1 MFFKKKPR
9 SSPPTLKERV
19 EGFWK
24 WYSANA
30 ERFHATIQAK
40 RCRDLTEETS
50 EAVDKHLPG
59 MAWVY
64 GPGQGAGEESFTLSG
79 EAILPKQFVAE
90 YWLSRAPKLK
100 DWIFHSSRQ
109 PSKRWSDFSIRLE
122 AGHEFKPEEFWLA
135 PYVDTDAEN
144 IDVKVWHP
152 SLHRLDHKTR
162 MTALFLI
169 LDELL
174 GEHGTQNWIGDI
186 NFSEEHLKTSIPI
199 AELPELIQETQK
211 EHGWKKY
218 PAPETY
224 SSYRLKPQ
232 DQPWPRSDTVAGTT
246 RHFSLLRG
254 FFEAEGPCDH
264 PLPQLGVD
272 YIFVS
277 IKTSH
282 FPKGAEVNG
291 RGEIEDAIIEALEAE
306 GAGISLGGATGS
318 ENCYMDFALYDG
330 DRSLEMVKSVLRQ
343 HKVPRGTTI
352 RFFTTDRAK
361 EVISL

>member
-1 MFFKKKPR
+1 
-9 SSPPTLKERV
+9 
-19 EGFWK
+19 
-24 WYSANA
+24 
-30 ERFHATIQAK
+30 
-40 RCRDLTEETS
+40 
-50 EAVDKHLPG
+50 
-59 MAWVY
+59 MAWVF
-64 GPGQGAGEESFTLSG
+64 GPGEREGEESFTLSG

-100 DWIFHSSRQ
+100 DWIFYSSRQ
-109 PSKRWSDFSIRLE
+109 PSKRWNNFSFSLE
-122 AGHEFKPEEFWLA
+122 GGHVFKPEEFWLA
-135 PYVDTDAEN
+135 PYVDVDAEN
-144 IDVKVWHP
+144 IDIKVWHP
-152 SLHRLDHKTR
+152 SLPRLDHKMR

-186 NFSEEHLKTSIPI
+186 KFSEEHLKTSIPI

-211 EHGWKKY
+211 EQGWKKY

-232 DQPWPRSDTVAGTT
+232 EQPWPRSDTVAGTT
-246 RHFSLLRG
+246 RYFSLLRS
-254 FFEAEGPCDH
+254 FFNAEGPCDH
-264 PLPQLGVD
+264 PLPELGIH

-291 RGEIEDAIIEALEAE
+291 RGEVEDAILEALEAE
-306 GAGISLGGATGS
+306 GAGISLGGATGAES
-318 ENCYMDFALYDG
+318 CYMDFALYDG
-330 DRSLEMVKSVLRQ
+330 DRSLEIVKSVLKQ
-343 HKVPRGTTI
+343 HKVPRDTKI
-352 RFFTTDRAK
+352 RFFTSDRAK